1 VERDSQKGILIGK
14 GGKQLK
20 EIGRQARM
28 DLEALLHARVY
39 LDLWVRVQKDWTK
52 KEYALREFGF
62 M

>member
-1 VERDSQKGILIGK
+1 
-14 GGKQLK
+14 
-20 EIGRQARM
+20 M
-28 DLEALLHARVY
+28 DLEALLGARVY